1 MERKKERDNMQ
12 WKKKVE
18 RIADRK
24 WLRCA
29 G

>member
-18 RIADRK
+18 IADRK